1 MQKTFKTVIKN
12 TDINRDLIFLLIIGG
27 LYSLG
32 IFLSNTFVNVY
43 LWKQAGD
50 YITIA
55 VYNLAI
61 FIFQPLTFILAGRIA
76 KKVDR
81 VIVLRLGVSFLSIF
95 FLTVLIIGE
104 KASTYNFVLGS
115 VLGIGYG
122 FYWLAFNVLT
132 FEITEPET
140 RDFFNGFLG
149 VLQSLGGM
157 IGPITAGFIIAKMTK
172 NAGYT
177 TIFTVSF
184 ILFICAVVMSFFLK
198 RRQARGSFYFKEV
211 LQERKHNKN
220 WRKILHAHMFQGLRE
235 GVFAFVITIWVYLV
249 TKSEL
254 SLGMFNLY
262 FSGFSFVFY
271 FIATKLITPSRRKK
285 AILLGSLLL
294 YLSLF
299 VILFKTTYMTL
310 IIYAILIGIAYPI
323 INVPYVSLTYDVIGK
338 ARRAKEMRIEYI
350 VVREL
355 FTNIGHVLSISLFLI
370 VMYLYDPEVSIPL
383 LLIVLG
389 AGHLFIYIFI
399 KDIYLS
405 SVESN
410 KNELI
415 SDKITDDKNR

>member
-1 MQKTFKTVIKN
+1 M
-12 TDINRDLIFLLIIGG
+12 
-27 LYSLG
+27 
-32 IFLSNTFVNVY
+32 
-43 LWKQAGD
+43 
-50 YITIA
+50 
-55 VYNLAI
+55 
-61 FIFQPLTFILAGRIA
+61 
-76 KKVDR
+76 
-81 VIVLRLGVSFLSIF
+81 
-95 FLTVLIIGE
+95 
-104 KASTYNFVLGS
+104 
-115 VLGIGYG
+115 
-122 FYWLAFNVLT
+122 
-132 FEITEPET
+132 
-140 RDFFNGFLG
+140 
-149 VLQSLGGM
+149 
-157 IGPITAGFIIAKMTK
+157 
-172 NAGYT
+172 
-177 TIFTVSF
+177 
-184 ILFICAVVMSFFLK
+184 
-198 RRQARGSFYFKEV
+198 
-211 LQERKHNKN
+211 
-220 WRKILHAHMFQGLRE
+220 
-235 GVFAFVITIWVYLV
+235 
-249 TKSEL
+249 
-254 SLGMFNLY
+254 
-262 FSGFSFVFY
+262 FY

-338 ARRAKEMRIEYI
+338 ARKAKEMRIEYI